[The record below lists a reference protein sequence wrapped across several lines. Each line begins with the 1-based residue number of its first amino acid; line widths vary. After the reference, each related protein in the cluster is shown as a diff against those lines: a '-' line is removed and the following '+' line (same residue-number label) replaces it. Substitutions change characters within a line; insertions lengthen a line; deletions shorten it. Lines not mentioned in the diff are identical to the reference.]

1 MDLNVKLQ
9 PGDGQKLRED
19 LNQNF
24 TLLQYEDEKDDS
36 ALQEE
41 EDARRNAD
49 SREIQARQA
58 EDNNLQSQ
66 VDALRRRLDKNEKNI
81 ADLQT
86 RMKTAEERTDRLEKI
101 IFGEQYINETERI
114 PIDDSMRPISDEEIN
129 DVKVINDDKSDV
141 ILHPSDDEPIV
152 EVN

>member
-1 MDLNVKLQ
+1 MAFIIPHKSDLIVDGQIIRQQLIENFKAIEQEESQLRDDLNDETDARIN
-9 PGDGQKLRED
+9 GDGK
-19 LNQNF
+19 
-24 TLLQYEDEKDDS
+24 
-36 ALQEE
+36 
-41 EDARRNAD
+41 
-49 SREIQARQA
+49 
-58 EDNNLQSQ
+58 LQSQ
-66 VDALRRRLDKNEKNI
+66 IDAIIQRLDTNEKNI

>member
-24 TLLQYEDEKDDS
+24 TLLQYEDEKDD
-36 ALQEE
+36 
-41 EDARRNAD
+41 ARLN
-49 SREIQARQA
+49 REIQDREAADSDLQRQI
-58 EDNNLQSQ
+58 
-66 VDALRRRLDKNEKNI
+66 DAIIQRLDTNEKNI

-86 RMKTAEERTDRLEKI
+86 RMKTTEERTDRLEKI

>member
-1 MDLNVKLQ
+1 MAFIIPHKSDLIVDGQIIRQQLIENFKAIEQEESQLRDDLNDETNARIN
-9 PGDGQKLRED
+9 GDGK
-19 LNQNF
+19 
-24 TLLQYEDEKDDS
+24 
-36 ALQEE
+36 
-41 EDARRNAD
+41 
-49 SREIQARQA
+49 
-58 EDNNLQSQ
+58 LQSQ
-66 VDALRRRLDKNEKNI
+66 IDAIIQRLDTNEKSI

-86 RMKTAEERTDRLEKI
+86 RMKTTEERTDRLEKI

>member
-1 MDLNVKLQ
+1 MAFIIPHKSDLIVDGQIIRQQLIENFKSIEQEESQLRDDLNDETDARIN
-9 PGDGQKLRED
+9 GDG
-19 LNQNF
+19 
-24 TLLQYEDEKDDS
+24 
-36 ALQEE
+36 
-41 EDARRNAD
+41 
-49 SREIQARQA
+49 
-58 EDNNLQSQ
+58 NLQNQINSIIQ
-66 VDALRRRLDKNEKNI
+66 RLDTNEKSI

>member
-1 MDLNVKLQ
+1 MIDVDLNVKLQ

-24 TLLQYEDEKDDS
+24 TLLQYEDEKDD
-36 ALQEE
+36 
-41 EDARRNAD
+41 ARLN
-49 SREIQARQA
+49 REIQDREAADSDLQRQI
-58 EDNNLQSQ
+58 
-66 VDALRRRLDKNEKNI
+66 DAIIQRLDTNEKNI

-86 RMKTAEERTDRLEKI
+86 RMKTTEERTDRLEKI